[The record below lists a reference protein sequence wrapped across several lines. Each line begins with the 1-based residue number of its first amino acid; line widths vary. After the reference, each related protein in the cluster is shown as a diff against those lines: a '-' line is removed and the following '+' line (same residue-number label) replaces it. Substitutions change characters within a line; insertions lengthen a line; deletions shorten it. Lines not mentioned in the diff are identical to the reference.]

1 MIRDPLPDH
10 VRALV
15 DDFKRSGLSELH
27 LRTEE
32 LEFHLAAREGSDP
45 DMLMDEEAASSPRRA
60 PTRIA
65 TDNEPSPAQAAKP
78 RIAVPDGAEIVTAPY
93 LGTFY
98 RAPKPGSAAYVEV
111 GSTVDSDSEVC
122 LVEVMKLFT
131 AVRAGHAGTIVAILA
146 EDGALVSPDQ
156 PLFAIEAR

>member
-1 MIRDPLPDH
+1 MIREPLPDH

-15 DDFKRSGLSELH
+15 DDFKRSGMSELH
-27 LRTEE
+27 LRTKDF
-32 LEFHLAAREGSDP
+32 EFHLAARESGDP
-45 DMLMDEEAASSPRRA
+45 DMRIDEEAASTQRRA
-60 PTRIA
+60 PIRIV
-65 TDNEPSPAQAAKP
+65 TDNGPSPAQDAKP
-78 RIAVPDGAEIVTAPY
+78 RIAVPDGAEVVTAPY

-111 GSTVDSDSEVC
+111 GSTVESESEVC